1 MIVVAIET
9 STPQTSVAIGSE
21 AGILARISVAGR
33 ARQEVVTPALE
44 QLLARSDVTLDQVG
58 GIAVG
63 TGPGLF
69 TGLRVGVQTA
79 KTLAQVLAVPILGFS
94 SLDTLAFSV
103 RYTQNRIVAII
114 DGRRGE
120 VFWSAYRALPGGVR
134 RETEPVVCRPEDL
147 AAELG
152 KTPED
157 VLAVGNGA
165 ILYRDALQEIGPQVE
180 FASATVAHPDA
191 AALAEMAVPRF
202 QREEHDRLIDI
213 VPTYLRK
220 SDAEIAW
227 DQRARGAS
235 S

>member
-9 STPQTSVAIGSE
+9 STPQTSVAIASE
-21 AGILARISVAGR
+21 TGLIARTSVAGK
-33 ARQEVVTPALE
+33 ARQEAVTPALD
-44 QLLARSDVTLDQVG
+44 QLLRWSGITLDQVG

-79 KTLAQVLAVPILGFS
+79 KTLAHVLAVPILGIS

-103 RYTQNRIVAII
+103 RYTQKRIVAVI

-120 VFWSAYRALPGGVR
+120 VFWSIYRRVPDGVF
-134 RETEPVVCRPEDL
+134 RETEPVVSRPDHL
-147 AAELG
+147 VAELAVS
-152 KTPED
+152 PED

-165 ILYRDALQEIGPQVE
+165 ILYRYALQEIGTQVE

-191 AALAEMAVPRF
+191 AALAELAIPRF
-202 QREEHDRLIDI
+202 LREEHDRLTDI

-227 DQRARGAS
+227 DQRARSGS